1 MWGAGFLT
9 SVDSPSTC
17 SPLPPGQDAQGVH
30 RAQASAAERG
40 KQPGGSPLASCR
52 PPPFPPSL
60 DAGQSPAGSGSCAAR
75 ARLGGAGGAGLAA
88 YLVLIITQSW
98 SVHSGRA
105 RRSHRVLSTK
115 SPGKKSEPQAS
126 VSSMGAQGSAPRS
139 ALSARLRSAPRGSE
153 TGAARPPLFLPST
166 LHPRQ
171 ASRNSGSRPALAPSL
186 QRHSPRDQ
194 AGGSDRRWR
203 AGRGGVSPLP
213 PLGREAPPDSP
224 AGRRATAEASCC
236 PNPGPRRVRTRGFLA
251 RRHCARDKRRA
262 TVRRRSPNRRAA
274 EAVAGRVEALGTS
287 VLSPRTPPLP
297 SGTSP
302 KDEMP
307 CTCHCLP
314 LLPCP
319 GRRDGVG
326 AEPTEKPG
334 RKMHLVE
341 TPYHQCGTSPPGR
354 NTTWCEW
361 CDGHLLGNE
370 GEG

>member
-1 MWGAGFLT
+1 M
-9 SVDSPSTC
+9 SPR
-17 SPLPPGQDAQGVH
+17 P
-30 RAQASAAERG
+30 ASAAWVLRARRLARRSRL
-40 KQPGGSPLASCR
+40 GSGRLRAAPRLAR
-52 PPPFPPSL
+52 PARPYFYPPPST
-60 DAGQSPAGSGSCAAR
+60 PARPVVTLAVAQRWLQACSATLRVTRPAA
-75 ARLGGAGGAGLAA
+75 AIGAGGPAGAG
-88 YLVLIITQSW
+88 S
-98 SVHSGRA
+98 
-105 RRSHRVLSTK
+105 RRCR
-115 SPGKKSEPQAS
+115 PWA
-126 VSSMGAQGSAPRS
+126 
-139 ALSARLRSAPRGSE
+139 ARLPRI
-153 TGAARPPLFLPST
+153 P
-166 LHPRQ
+166 
-171 ASRNSGSRPALAPSL
+171 
-186 QRHSPRDQ
+186 
-194 AGGSDRRWR
+194 
-203 AGRGGVSPLP
+203 
-213 PLGREAPPDSP
+213 P

-236 PNPGPRRVRTRGFLA
+236 PNPGPRRVPTRGFPV
-251 RRHCARDKRRA
+251 RRHCARHKRRA